1 MKEKFAVYGYCNHSY
16 AERTIRISGNMETLE
31 EALTFR
37 ELAEKTEVK
46 DIFVVQELFIGTVIE
61 SVSKEI
67 ELSIGSG
74 DKKELY
80 IDLLRKYE
88 MLDLL
93 KSE

>member
-1 MKEKFAVYGYCNHSY
+1 MKTKFAVYGFCNHAY
-16 AERTIRISGNMETLE
+16 AERTIRISGDMETIE

-46 DIFVVQELFIGTVIE
+46 DIFIVQELFVSTVIE
-61 SVSKEI
+61 SVGKKI
-67 ELSIGSG
+67 PLSVNSG
-74 DKKELY
+74 EKKELY

-93 KSE
+93 D

>member
-1 MKEKFAVYGYCNHSY
+1 MKTKFAVYGFCNHAY
-16 AERTIRISGNMETLE
+16 AERTIRISGDMETPE

-46 DIFVVQELFIGTVIE
+46 DIFVVQELFVSTVIE
-61 SVSKEI
+61 SVGKKIS
-67 ELSIGSG
+67 LSVNSG
-74 DKKELY
+74 EKKELY

-93 KSE
+93 D